1 MAKKA
6 TRTRRT
12 TTTNGDILRFCAFWG
27 MAVAAVLYLVSGVI
41 NFIAKYA
48 GELGATLQRVCG
60 ILSLLGNIAIIIA
73 IAFPAY
79 SYVRGKNRTW
89 KILFWILLGVFVLGV
104 VFGAIPSIM

>member
-1 MAKKA
+1 
-6 TRTRRT
+6 
-12 TTTNGDILRFCAFWG
+12 

-41 NFIAKYA
+41 NFIAKYIAKYA